1 MTGEELQITT
11 PGTDIVMTRS
21 FAAPRSLVFEA
32 HSTCEHMSRWWGPRK
47 YRIVECDLDF
57 RPGGAWRV
65 VQEGPEGDRIAFF
78 GEYREIVPD
87 ERITWTFGFDGME
100 GEPGVETVEFT
111 ETGGVTTLT
120 ATAFFDSA
128 ELRDAVLASGMV
140 EGAIETYERLAEL
153 LAEQV
158 ARA

>member
-1 MTGEELQITT
+1 MAGDELQIST

-21 FAAPRSLVFEA
+21 FAASRSLVFEA
-32 HSTCEHMSRWWGPRK
+32 HTSCEHLSRWWGPRK

-65 VQEGPEGDRIAFF
+65 VQEGPEGYRIAFF

-87 ERITWTFGFDGME
+87 ERITWTFGYEGMQ
-100 GEPGVETVEFT
+100 GDPGVETVVFS
-111 ETGGVTTLT
+111 ETDGVTTLT

-128 ELRDAVLASGMV
+128 DLRDAMLASGMV
-140 EGAIETYERLAEL
+140 EGATETYERLDEL
-153 LAEQV
+153 LAERV